1 MNYQQEFYKLKTQL
15 EAEGFNVGFVPYDTF
30 FDFAAMNRA
39 TAKKFGLKMP
49 NGLDF
54 AVEVGHSWKKL
65 YKNLLHEAQELYDE
79 EKKHMPYWPSHVDAT
94 KKESLII

>member
-1 MNYQQEFYKLKTQL
+1 
-15 EAEGFNVGFVPYDTF
+15 
-30 FDFAAMNRA
+30 MNRA

-94 KKESLII
+94 KKEECIK

>member
-1 MNYQQEFYKLKTQL
+1 MNYQQEFYKLKAQL

-94 KKESLII
+94 KKEECIK